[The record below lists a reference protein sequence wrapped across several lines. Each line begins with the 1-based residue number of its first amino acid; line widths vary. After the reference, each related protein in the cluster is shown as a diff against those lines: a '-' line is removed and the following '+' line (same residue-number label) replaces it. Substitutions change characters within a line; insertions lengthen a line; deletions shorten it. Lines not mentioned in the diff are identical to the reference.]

1 MGLTAVIILMVGSN
15 VAIGLWLGRGVLKR
29 QPRSRVLVGVHLII
43 GLSMLEVLA
52 IMLKQATDS
61 GNASALPL
69 AQIASA
75 LLAVALLSGFA
86 GPVLGQSKPGARMPI
101 LAAHAAAALSAFAV
115 VLLWAA
121 RV

>member
-1 MGLTAVIILMVGSN
+1 MGLTYIIIGMVGTN
-15 VAIGLWLGRGVLKR
+15 VAIGLWLGWGFLKR

-52 IMLKQATDS
+52 VMLKKATDS
-61 GNASALPL
+61 GNAGALPL
-69 AQIASA
+69 AQIASGLLAAA
-75 LLAVALLSGFA
+75 LLTGFA
-86 GPVLGQSKPGARMPI
+86 GPVLSQSKPGARAPI
-101 LAAHAAAALSAFAV
+101 LATHATVALAAFGM